1 MRAKKAVINLH
12 LHLRVGRRKRTAQP
26 QMFLVALTG
35 NKTWRMRVVRGCFDN
50 AGVITS
56 ALGHSSKQQFVCK
69 QDTSV
74 IDFPGLYRLTPA

>member
-1 MRAKKAVINLH
+1 MRAKKAVFASTNLH
-12 LHLRVGRRKRTAQP
+12 LHLRVGRRKP

-35 NKTWRMRVVRGCFDN
+35 NKTWRMRVVRGCCDN
-50 AGVITS
+50 AGVVTS